1 MTSLKFI
8 HITDTHFVPPGR
20 RLYGLDPAERLAPAI
35 DYVNEEHS
43 DAAFV
48 AITGDL
54 AHRGEAEAYRS
65 LAGALARLSV
75 PWHAVPGNHDDRIAL
90 RTVFPEIPALPGGF
104 LQSALDIGA
113 NRFVF
118 LDSVV
123 EGKPGG
129 LFCAERL
136 EWLDGVLATAE
147 NRGTFLF
154 LHHAPV
160 TLGIPNLDGIGLANA
175 AEFREI
181 VARHGNVRHMFFG
194 HVHRAAH
201 GCWAGVPFSTLRS
214 MVNQSAL
221 VFRPLPGILDCLEPP
236 GLAVVRIDA
245 NGDVTVNDHDF
256 LDSSPRFFISGPDAA
271 DEEADPALTAVDP
284 AARAT

>member
-1 MTSLKFI
+1 MASLKFI
-8 HITDTHFVPPGR
+8 HITDTHFVAPGR

-35 DYVNEEHS
+35 DYVNAEHP

-65 LAGALARLSV
+65 LAGVFARLTV
-75 PWHAVPGNHDDRIAL
+75 PWHAVPGNHDDRAAL
-90 RTVFPEIPALPGGF
+90 RAAFPEIPALPGGF
-104 LQSALDIGA
+104 LQSAFDIGP

-118 LDSVV
+118 LDSVD

-129 LFCAERL
+129 LLCAERL
-136 EWLDGVLATAE
+136 AWLEGQLSTAAS
-147 NRGTFLF
+147 RAVFLF
-154 LHHAPV
+154 LHHGPAA
-160 TLGIPNLDGIGLANA
+160 LGIPNLDGIGLANA

-181 VARHGNVRHMFFG
+181 LNRHGNLRHMFFG

-201 GCWAGVPFSTLRS
+201 GNWAGVPFSTLRS

-236 GLAVVRIDA
+236 GLAVVRIDP
-245 NGDVTVNDHDF
+245 NGDIVINDHDF

-271 DEEADPALTAVDP
+271 DEEADPAPSTVDP
-284 AARAT
+284 GALPT